1 MRITSVAVI
10 QGPEGDKVG
19 NIVEPM
25 TGEEITKVMKMGKR
39 FISSMAVDHIVMVNT
54 GHGQQDIRMSNCWL
68 MSGTITELVFEKE
81 DFATCSA
88 QEDLLI
94 ERLTRR
100 DKGGKC
106 IIMGILSINMDN
118 IVEEDG
124 YGWSSKSKAGDSE
137 PLE

>member
-1 MRITSVAVI
+1 
-10 QGPEGDKVG
+10 
-19 NIVEPM
+19 
-25 TGEEITKVMKMGKR
+25 
-39 FISSMAVDHIVMVNT
+39 MAVDHIVMVNT

-68 MSGTITELVFEKE
+68 MSWTITELVFEKE

-106 IIMGILSINMDN
+106 IVIGIFSVNMDN
-118 IVEEDG
+118 IIKEDG
-124 YGWSSKSKAGDSE
+124 YGRSSESKTGYSE